1 MLFRNILSLI
11 VVLTAA
17 GVPAGCS
24 TTARLTRRQA
34 TAHLAQLSRTERQ
47 SKVRDD
53 RPQVVRVERDSS
65 NYYLVPVERDG
76 QGEALGTVPIEEV
89 VVVARVRSIPER
101 RGRVTLDFNVELP
114 KELLGRSRS
123 VVITPFLHRQDEQ
136 IPLDDIII
144 RGALFDRVQQRDYWQ
159 YTTYLGRFRPDSV
172 RAERAFQRFVKYPYA
187 QDARLDSLIEN
198 RTSIS
203 YYYSQEVPTEET
215 SRKMLITLRGRVEG
229 LDDSAYTL
237 PPSDTLTYTVSSLLS
252 FLDTLPRYRIRV
264 IDKYVTVN
272 DRYSLSF
279 RTGDARLVDTLGNNA
294 RELAR
299 IAALMER
306 IVTQREFHV
315 DSIVLTAS
323 ASPEG
328 RRGLNER
335 LSRARAEALRSYLAG
350 CFGRRADRLL
360 TIRSAGELWPELT
373 ARIARDDRLAHRD
386 EILGIIRRIGDPDR
400 REEEIRRR
408 YPAEYACIR
417 AEHYPALRAVKLR
430 CHLRRVG
437 MVKDTIHTTELDTA
451 YLRGRQLLEKRK
463 YAQALYVLHDYRD
476 RNTAIAL
483 LSLGQDREALRILE
497 ALPATAISEYLR
509 AIACSRLGRKAEGRR
524 HFLEA
529 CRRDER
535 MEYRAALDPEIDELL
550 KD

>member
-1 MLFRNILSLI
+1 MKMCNFILYPMLAAVLFSLFGCGVSRRVEQRQTAVSLSH
-11 VVLTAA
+11 
-17 GVPAGCS
+17 PASEG
-24 TTARLTRRQA
+24 
-34 TAHLAQLSRTERQ
+34 RTQ
-47 SKVRDD
+47 
-53 RPQVVRVERDSS
+53 RPQHRSKPLRHGDPDTLGIVQTDTLADGQRVAALRIEQVTVVSRMRTVA
-65 NYYLVPVERDG
+65 ERDG
-76 QGEALGTVPIEEV
+76 K
-89 VVVARVRSIPER
+89 VRLDFV
-101 RGRVTLDFNVELP
+101 VTLPEA
-114 KELLGRSRS
+114 LLGRSRS

-279 RTGDARLVDTLGNNA
+279 RTGDARLVDTLGDNA

-328 RRGLNER
+328 RRTLNER

-373 ARIARDDRLAHRD
+373 ARIAQT
-386 EILGIIRRIGDPDR
+386 DPV
-400 REEEIRRR
+400 
-408 YPAEYACIR
+408 
-417 AEHYPALRAVKLR
+417 LSNAV
-430 CHLRRVG
+430 V
-437 MVKDTIHTTELDTA
+437 
-451 YLRGRQLLEKRK
+451 
-463 YAQALYVLHDYRD
+463 QA
-476 RNTAIAL
+476 N
-483 LSLGQDREALRILE
+483 QN
-497 ALPATAISEYLR
+497 
-509 AIACSRLGRKAEGRR
+509 
-524 HFLEA
+524 
-529 CRRDER
+529 
-535 MEYRAALDPEIDELL
+535 
-550 KD
+550 

>member
-11 VVLTAA
+11 AVLTAA

-215 SRKMLITLRGRVEG
+215 SRKMLITLRIRQIGRAARRQRLYAAAVRYAD
-229 LDDSAYTL
+229 L
-237 PPSDTLTYTVSSLLS
+237 
-252 FLDTLPRYRIRV
+252 YRIVAAVVSGHPAPVPHPRHRQ
-264 IDKYVTVN
+264 IR
-272 DRYSLSF
+272 DRQRPLQP
-279 RTGDARLVDTLGNNA
+279 
-294 RELAR
+294 ELP
-299 IAALMER
+299 
-306 IVTQREFHV
+306 H
-315 DSIVLTAS
+315 
-323 ASPEG
+323 G
-328 RRGLNER
+328 RR
-335 LSRARAEALRSYLAG
+335 
-350 CFGRRADRLL
+350 
-360 TIRSAGELWPELT
+360 T
-373 ARIARDDRLAHRD
+373 AR
-386 EILGIIRRIGDPDR
+386 G
-400 REEEIRRR
+400 
-408 YPAEYACIR
+408 YA
-417 AEHYPALRAVKLR
+417 
-430 CHLRRVG
+430 G
-437 MVKDTIHTTELDTA
+437 
-451 YLRGRQLLEKRK
+451 
-463 YAQALYVLHDYRD
+463 
-476 RNTAIAL
+476 
-483 LSLGQDREALRILE
+483 
-497 ALPATAISEYLR
+497 
-509 AIACSRLGRKAEGRR
+509 
-524 HFLEA
+524 
-529 CRRDER
+529 
-535 MEYRAALDPEIDELL
+535 
-550 KD
+550 

>member
-11 VVLTAA
+11 AVLTAA

-65 NYYLVPVERDG
+65 DYYLVPVERDG

-229 LDDSAYTL
+229 LDDSAYTPAQL
-237 PPSDTLTYTVSSLLS
+237 PLLQARRQR
-252 FLDTLPRYRIRV
+252 LYAAAVRYADLYRIVAAVVSGHPAPVPYPRHRQ
-264 IDKYVTVN
+264 IR
-272 DRYSLSF
+272 DRQRPLQP
-279 RTGDARLVDTLGNNA
+279 
-294 RELAR
+294 EL
-299 IAALMER
+299 
-306 IVTQREFHV
+306 
-315 DSIVLTAS
+315 
-323 ASPEG
+323 PYG
-328 RRGLNER
+328 RR
-335 LSRARAEALRSYLAG
+335 
-350 CFGRRADRLL
+350 
-360 TIRSAGELWPELT
+360 T
-373 ARIARDDRLAHRD
+373 AR
-386 EILGIIRRIGDPDR
+386 G
-400 REEEIRRR
+400 
-408 YPAEYACIR
+408 YA
-417 AEHYPALRAVKLR
+417 
-430 CHLRRVG
+430 G
-437 MVKDTIHTTELDTA
+437 
-451 YLRGRQLLEKRK
+451 
-463 YAQALYVLHDYRD
+463 
-476 RNTAIAL
+476 
-483 LSLGQDREALRILE
+483 
-497 ALPATAISEYLR
+497 
-509 AIACSRLGRKAEGRR
+509 
-524 HFLEA
+524 
-529 CRRDER
+529 
-535 MEYRAALDPEIDELL
+535 
-550 KD
+550 

>member
-1 MLFRNILSLI
+1 MKTIAVCL
-11 VVLTAA
+11 AA
-17 GVPAGCS
+17 LLCGCS
-24 TTARLTRRQA
+24 ITGHLERRQYCA
-34 TAHLAQLSRTERQ
+34 DVLHVSREQREREQ
-47 SKVRDD
+47 QTYQPPALKI
-53 RPQVVRVERDSS
+53 ERDS
-65 NYYLVPVERDG
+65 NRFYLVPTEVQENGERIMAMQIQEVTIRATTRTLPERLGKVTIDFVIDMPRQLQG
-76 QGEALGTVPIEEV
+76 TCRSIAVIPYLHKYGEAHPLQ
-89 VVVARVRSIPER
+89 
-101 RGRVTLDFNVELP
+101 D
-114 KELLGRSRS
+114 
-123 VVITPFLHRQDEQ
+123 IT
-136 IPLDDIII
+136 I
-144 RGALFDRVQQRDYWQ
+144 RGGLFSRVQDRDYWQ
-159 YTTYLGRFRPDSV
+159 YNKYLHVFNPSEIG
-172 RAERAFQRFVKYPYA
+172 AERAFARFVKYPYSEGS
-187 QDARLDSLIEN
+187 RLDSIVQHPGH
-198 RTSIS
+198 IS

-279 RTGDARLVDTLGNNA
+279 LTGDARLVDTLGNNA

-360 TIRSAGELWPELT
+360 TIHSAGELWPELT

-529 CRRDER
+529 CRRNEH

-550 KD
+550 KN

>member
-11 VVLTAA
+11 AVLTAA

-65 NYYLVPVERDG
+65 DYYLVPVERDG

-229 LDDSAYTL
+229 L
-237 PPSDTLTYTVSSLLS
+237 
-252 FLDTLPRYRIRV
+252 
-264 IDKYVTVN
+264 
-272 DRYSLSF
+272 
-279 RTGDARLVDTLGNNA
+279 
-294 RELAR
+294 
-299 IAALMER
+299 
-306 IVTQREFHV
+306 
-315 DSIVLTAS
+315 
-323 ASPEG
+323 
-328 RRGLNER
+328 
-335 LSRARAEALRSYLAG
+335 RSYLAG

-497 ALPATAISEYLR
+497 ALPATATSEYLR

-550 KD
+550 KN

>member
-11 VVLTAA
+11 AVLTAA

-65 NYYLVPVERDG
+65 DYYLVPVERDER
-76 QGEALGTVPIEEV
+76 GEALGTVPIEEV

-279 RTGDARLVDTLGNNA
+279 RTGDARLVDTLGDNA

-328 RRGLNER
+328 RRTLNER

-417 AEHYPALRAVKLR
+417 AEHYPRAAGRKPPLPSAPRGYGQRHDPHDRTGYGLPAGPSAARKTQIRTGALRP
-430 CHLRRVG
+430 
-437 MVKDTIHTTELDTA
+437 
-451 YLRGRQLLEKRK
+451 
-463 YAQALYVLHDYRD
+463 
-476 RNTAIAL
+476 
-483 LSLGQDREALRILE
+483 S
-497 ALPATAISEYLR
+497 
-509 AIACSRLGRKAEGRR
+509 
-524 HFLEA
+524 
-529 CRRDER
+529 
-535 MEYRAALDPEIDELL
+535 
-550 KD
+550 

>member
-1 MLFRNILSLI
+1 MHSRAAFFPTTSLLAQAIRRQRLALGALALSALPMAP
-11 VVLTAA
+11 VMAADAAPAAQSDSPTLKAVTVTA
-17 GVPAGCS
+17 
-24 TTARLTRRQA
+24 TRREASLQ
-34 TAHLAQLSRTERQ
+34 Q
-47 SKVRDD
+47 
-53 RPQVVRVERDSS
+53 
-65 NYYLVPVERDG
+65 VPV
-76 QGEALGTVPIEEV
+76 AV
-89 VVVARVRSIPER
+89 
-101 RGRVTLDFNVELP
+101 
-114 KELLGRSRS
+114 S
-123 VVITPFLHRQDEQ
+123 VVDGEQ
-136 IPLDDIII
+136 LERENRNSVASI
-144 RGALFDRVQQRDYWQ
+144 VQQV
-159 YTTYLGRFRPDSV
+159 P
-172 RAERAFQRFVKYPYA
+172 
-187 QDARLDSLIEN
+187 SLN
-198 RTSIS
+198 
-203 YYYSQEVPTEET
+203 
-215 SRKMLITLRGRVEG
+215 
-229 LDDSAYTL
+229 
-237 PPSDTLTYTVSSLLS
+237 
-252 FLDTLPRYRIRV
+252 
-264 IDKYVTVN
+264 
-272 DRYSLSF
+272 F
-279 RTGDARLVDTLGNNA
+279 RTGDARLVDTLGDNA

>member
-1 MLFRNILSLI
+1 M
-11 VVLTAA
+11 
-17 GVPAGCS
+17 
-24 TTARLTRRQA
+24 
-34 TAHLAQLSRTERQ
+34 
-47 SKVRDD
+47 
-53 RPQVVRVERDSS
+53 
-65 NYYLVPVERDG
+65 
-76 QGEALGTVPIEEV
+76 
-89 VVVARVRSIPER
+89 
-101 RGRVTLDFNVELP
+101 
-114 KELLGRSRS
+114 
-123 VVITPFLHRQDEQ
+123 
-136 IPLDDIII
+136 
-144 RGALFDRVQQRDYWQ
+144 
-159 YTTYLGRFRPDSV
+159 
-172 RAERAFQRFVKYPYA
+172 KYPYA

-237 PPSDTLTYTVSSLLS
+237 PPSDTLS

-306 IVTQREFHV
+306 IVAQREFHV

-373 ARIARDDRLAHRD
+373 ARIARDGRLAHRD

-408 YPAEYACIR
+408 YPAEYACIAAGR
-417 AEHYPALRAVKLR
+417 ETPLPSAPRGYGQRYDPHDRTGYGLPAGPAAARKTQIRTGALRP
-430 CHLRRVG
+430 
-437 MVKDTIHTTELDTA
+437 
-451 YLRGRQLLEKRK
+451 
-463 YAQALYVLHDYRD
+463 
-476 RNTAIAL
+476 
-483 LSLGQDREALRILE
+483 S
-497 ALPATAISEYLR
+497 
-509 AIACSRLGRKAEGRR
+509 
-524 HFLEA
+524 
-529 CRRDER
+529 
-535 MEYRAALDPEIDELL
+535 
-550 KD
+550 

>member
-11 VVLTAA
+11 AVLTAA

-65 NYYLVPVERDG
+65 DYYLVPVERDG

-229 LDDSAYTL
+229 ARRQRLYAAAVRYADL
-237 PPSDTLTYTVSSLLS
+237 
-252 FLDTLPRYRIRV
+252 YRIVAAVVSGHPAPVPYPRHRQ
-264 IDKYVTVN
+264 IR
-272 DRYSLSF
+272 DRQRPLQP
-279 RTGDARLVDTLGNNA
+279 
-294 RELAR
+294 EL
-299 IAALMER
+299 
-306 IVTQREFHV
+306 
-315 DSIVLTAS
+315 
-323 ASPEG
+323 PYG
-328 RRGLNER
+328 RR
-335 LSRARAEALRSYLAG
+335 
-350 CFGRRADRLL
+350 
-360 TIRSAGELWPELT
+360 T
-373 ARIARDDRLAHRD
+373 AR
-386 EILGIIRRIGDPDR
+386 G
-400 REEEIRRR
+400 
-408 YPAEYACIR
+408 YA
-417 AEHYPALRAVKLR
+417 
-430 CHLRRVG
+430 G
-437 MVKDTIHTTELDTA
+437 
-451 YLRGRQLLEKRK
+451 
-463 YAQALYVLHDYRD
+463 
-476 RNTAIAL
+476 
-483 LSLGQDREALRILE
+483 
-497 ALPATAISEYLR
+497 
-509 AIACSRLGRKAEGRR
+509 
-524 HFLEA
+524 
-529 CRRDER
+529 
-535 MEYRAALDPEIDELL
+535 
-550 KD
+550 

>member
-1 MLFRNILSLI
+1 M
-11 VVLTAA
+11 
-17 GVPAGCS
+17 
-24 TTARLTRRQA
+24 
-34 TAHLAQLSRTERQ
+34 
-47 SKVRDD
+47 
-53 RPQVVRVERDSS
+53 
-65 NYYLVPVERDG
+65 
-76 QGEALGTVPIEEV
+76 
-89 VVVARVRSIPER
+89 
-101 RGRVTLDFNVELP
+101 
-114 KELLGRSRS
+114 
-123 VVITPFLHRQDEQ
+123 
-136 IPLDDIII
+136 
-144 RGALFDRVQQRDYWQ
+144 
-159 YTTYLGRFRPDSV
+159 
-172 RAERAFQRFVKYPYA
+172 
-187 QDARLDSLIEN
+187 
-198 RTSIS
+198 
-203 YYYSQEVPTEET
+203 
-215 SRKMLITLRGRVEG
+215 
-229 LDDSAYTL
+229 
-237 PPSDTLTYTVSSLLS
+237 
-252 FLDTLPRYRIRV
+252 
-264 IDKYVTVN
+264 TVN

-279 RTGDARLVDTLGNNA
+279 LTGDARLVDTLGNNA

-497 ALPATAISEYLR
+497 ALPATATSEYLR

>member
-11 VVLTAA
+11 AVLTAA

-34 TAHLAQLSRTERQ
+34 TAHLVQLSRTERQ

-65 NYYLVPVERDG
+65 DYYLVPVERDG

-229 LDDSAYTL
+229 HRPA
-237 PPSDTLTYTVSSLLS
+237 
-252 FLDTLPRYRIRV
+252 
-264 IDKYVTVN
+264 
-272 DRYSLSF
+272 
-279 RTGDARLVDTLGNNA
+279 
-294 RELAR
+294 
-299 IAALMER
+299 
-306 IVTQREFHV
+306 
-315 DSIVLTAS
+315 
-323 ASPEG
+323 G
-328 RRGLNER
+328 R
-335 LSRARAEALRSYLAG
+335 
-350 CFGRRADRLL
+350 D
-360 TIRSAGELWPELT
+360 
-373 ARIARDDRLAHRD
+373 
-386 EILGIIRRIGDPDR
+386 
-400 REEEIRRR
+400 
-408 YPAEYACIR
+408 
-417 AEHYPALRAVKLR
+417 
-430 CHLRRVG
+430 
-437 MVKDTIHTTELDTA
+437 
-451 YLRGRQLLEKRK
+451 GRQK
-463 YAQALYVLHDYRD
+463 
-476 RNTAIAL
+476 I
-483 LSLGQDREALRILE
+483 EA
-497 ALPATAISEYLR
+497 S
-509 AIACSRLGRKAEGRR
+509 K
-524 HFLEA
+524 
-529 CRRDER
+529 
-535 MEYRAALDPEIDELL
+535 
-550 KD
+550 